1 MVITSGV
8 PLLKYRRT
16 KIVATVGPASREP
29 AVLEA
34 LIKSGVNVFRL
45 NMSHGSHDAHREAY
59 LTIRAAADACN
70 AQVAVFADLCGPKIR
85 TGVFP
90 GGPITLTDGQMVC
103 VTTRDVPGTPALI
116 PSQYAA
122 LAQDVVPGDRI
133 LLDDGNLELR
143 VEAIQD
149 SEITC
154 TVVHG
159 GMLKNNKGMNLPGVN
174 VSAPALTE
182 KDQADARFAIAL
194 GVDLVALSFVRQ
206 AGDVEALRALMRE
219 GPRQVPIISKIEKP
233 EALENIEDILRAS
246 DAIMIARGDLGVELP
261 PQNVPNV
268 QEELVAFAR
277 EYHKPVIVAT
287 QMLETMITN
296 ARPTRAEVTD
306 VANAVRGG
314 ADAVMLS
321 GETAAGAYP
330 VEAVVMM
337 DTIIREVEG
346 HQFARGAFSSLDP
359 YAPVHRK
366 PAPPI
371 PIDMAVANSTTL
383 LSRELL
389 VRGIAVLTRS
399 GRSVEVMSAARPAA
413 PIVGVSADPDVARF
427 CCLLWGVLPVTIPDW
442 EQQDPRILA
451 MKLAR
456 DCGLATTGQ
465 TILMVR
471 GFRTDAA
478 ENSPSIS
485 VISIL

>member
-246 DAIMIARGDLGVELP
+246 DAIMIARGDLGVEIAAER
-261 PQNVPNV
+261 VPFV
-268 QEELVAFAR
+268 QKDLIAR
-277 EYHKPVIVAT
+277 CNHAGVPVITAT
-287 QMLETMITN
+287 QMLNSMIDN
-296 ARPTRAEVTD
+296 PRPTRAEASD
-306 VANAVRGG
+306 VANAILDGTS
-314 ADAVMLS
+314 AVMLS
-321 GETAAGAYP
+321 GETAAGKYP
-330 VEAVVMM
+330 LEAVRTMARIAAISEEKLPYDDVLYRSQMSKAQTLAM
-337 DTIIREVEG
+337 AISQATVEVAYELDAKAIVTSTTSGSTARYVASYRPKTPVLAITPREEVQRQLALAWGIVPVVIPYCETTDQMLEHAERVAYELGLAGKGDTIVITAG
-346 HQFARGAFSSLDP
+346 IPAGAR
-359 YAPVHRK
+359 Y
-366 PAPPI
+366 
-371 PIDMAVANSTTL
+371 
-383 LSRELL
+383 
-389 VRGIAVLTRS
+389 
-399 GRSVEVMSAARPAA
+399 
-413 PIVGVSADPDVARF
+413 
-427 CCLLWGVLPVTIPDW
+427 
-442 EQQDPRILA
+442 
-451 MKLAR
+451 
-456 DCGLATTGQ
+456 Q
-465 TILMVR
+465 TNMLKV
-471 GFRTDAA
+471 
-478 ENSPSIS
+478 S
-485 VISIL
+485 VIA